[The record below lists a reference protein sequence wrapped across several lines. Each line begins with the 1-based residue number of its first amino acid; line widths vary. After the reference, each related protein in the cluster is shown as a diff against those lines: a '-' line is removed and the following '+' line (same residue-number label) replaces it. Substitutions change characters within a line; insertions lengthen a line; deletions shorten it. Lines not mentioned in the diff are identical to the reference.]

1 MTDHGNNQQLQA
13 TNNKKCRLNIRNPTC
28 HNKHPSTWR
37 GETRVLT
44 SFTARFPEILQLV
57 QLLLVKNSAYFL
69 PRPIKK
75 YVRNTIKVILAC
87 DQKIIKLCKC
97 NQKFSIN
104 LKTTSVSTKKTHLP
118 KVFGQFLVN
127 KDFVENMSSTIV
139 LLCVK
144 ASKTRRKKKT
154 TLNPNKN
161 PSSPAGSWGFL
172 QKMCGRNPWL
182 YTCFLVVQLFHLT
195 TLGPALQS

>member
-144 ASKTRRKKKT
+144 ASKTRRKKKQLWIQT
-154 TLNPNKN
+154 RI
-161 PSSPAGSWGFL
+161 PAAQRVVGVFFKKCVAGILGYTHVSLWFS
-172 QKMCGRNPWL
+172 CFIWL
-182 YTCFLVVQLFHLT
+182 
-195 TLGPALQS
+195 P